1 MPFDM
6 SRCPQNE
13 EEAFQWF
20 YAGIGRSPGSPAD
33 DWETVMTNCG
43 LPPGYGPGV
52 KPTSAMPFFAFT
64 QQFSGG
70 PKGRIFLP
78 SDQPDELGYYTRCIQ
93 YLDDAPGTYSA
104 KHDPKQQFSS
114 KSTGLIWSWY
124 LAGPNNPYVPVQGA
138 SNGVPIP
145 GDGVTR
151 EELYAI
157 LADYFKVDDKLALEV
172 NSGKIVCVESGGP
185 TEDNK
190 PIVLTSRSNVGPWES
205 LRMKR
210 GQ

>member
-13 EEAFQWF
+13 EEAYNWF
-20 YAGIGRSPGSPAD
+20 YAGIGKTPGAPAD
-33 DWETVMTNCG
+33 DWEAVMTNCG
-43 LPPGYGPGV
+43 LPPGFGPGV
-52 KPTSAMPFFAFT
+52 KPTASMPFFAFT
-64 QQFSGG
+64 QQFSGV
-70 PKGRIFLP
+70 PKGRLFLP
-78 SDQPDELGYYTRCIQ
+78 SDQPDENGYYTRCMQ
-93 YLDDAPGTYSA
+93 YLEDSPTVPG
-104 KHDPKQQFSS
+104 
-114 KSTGLIWSWY
+114 GLIWGWY

-145 GDGVTR
+145 GNGVTR
-151 EELYAI
+151 GELYAI

-172 NSGKIVCVESGGP
+172 NSGKIICVESGGP
-185 TEDNK
+185 TTDNQ
-190 PIVLTSRSNVGPWES
+190 PIVLTSRSSVGPWES

>member
-13 EEAFQWF
+13 DEAFDWF
-20 YAGIGRSPGSPAD
+20 YQGIGQTPGAPAD
-33 DWETVMTNCG
+33 NWESIMTNCG
-43 LPPGYGPGV
+43 LPPGFGPGI
-52 KPTSAMPFFAFT
+52 KPDASMPFFAFT
-64 QQFSGG
+64 QQFSGA

-78 SDQPDELGYYTRCIQ
+78 SDQPDENGYYTRCIQ

-104 KHDPKQQFSS
+104 KHDPKATFASA
-114 KSTGLIWSWY
+114 TGLIWSWY